1 MAILLNLETSTH
13 NCSVCISQDGNVL
26 ALVEEGSGQYIH
38 AEKLHPFINQALKEA
53 GVTVN
58 QLDAVAVSNGPGSYT
73 GLRIGVSAAK
83 GLCYALNIPLIAVNT
98 TEVLAEAVI
107 NPSGDAVIISVLD
120 ARRDEVYCQ
129 LFTAEKQPTTEVSAL
144 VLTPESF
151 SELSGRPVIV
161 VGDAAEKTARII
173 NLEVEAKQQFPTAA
187 NLAAIAERKFAAGHF
202 ADVAYHEPF
211 YLKDFIAGKPKKVLG
226 L

>member
-1 MAILLNLETSTH
+1 
-13 NCSVCISQDGNVL
+13 VSQNGKVL

-38 AEKLHPFINQALKEA
+38 AEKLHPFINKSLKEA
-53 GVTVN
+53 GVTVS
-58 QLDAVAVSNGPGSYT
+58 QLDAIAVSNGPGSYT

-98 TEVLAEAVI
+98 TEVLAEAVT
-107 NPSGDAVIISVLD
+107 NPPKGAHIISVLD

-129 LFTAEKQPTTEVSAL
+129 LFNADKQATNEVAAL

-161 VGDAAEKTARII
+161 IGDAAEKTARLI
-173 NLEVEAKQQFPTAA
+173 NLEVEAVQQFPTAC
-187 NLAAIAERKFAAGHF
+187 NLAAIAEHKFAASQF

-211 YLKDFIAGKPKKVLG
+211 YLKDFIAGKPKKVQG